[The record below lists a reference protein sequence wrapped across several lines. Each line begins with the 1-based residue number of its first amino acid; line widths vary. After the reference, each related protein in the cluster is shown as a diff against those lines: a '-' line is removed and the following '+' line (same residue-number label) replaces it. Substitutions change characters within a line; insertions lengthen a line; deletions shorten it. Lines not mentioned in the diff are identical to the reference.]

1 MTDFCRFPVSPR
13 ADMITGIS
21 LFGVFSW
28 FGKDA
33 SWLHR
38 NVLKLSLLYQAAC
51 VHICIGTAE
60 SFSLNH
66 RFLLELLCQVH
77 MAGLASQVKRYC
89 DCYKRYAGH
98 LDRKMRCF
106 RGRMTANFR
115 HGMVIP
121 NKFIDH
127 FGGNIS
133 RTIELESR
141 NGSMYTVEVSKL
153 MNETVLRRRGWQAF
167 VDAHGVEENDSLLFR
182 HIEKSCF
189 EVLVLDSDD
198 CEKVLPSAG
207 IKVASCNA
215 QESGSVDYID
225 ISSSSGDDTTRSPG
239 SQRFATCERGDS
251 SHPRK
256 TAVINDSLPEEDSG
270 EDTDAAEEH
279 SEHKSSFELDDVRQ
293 TPSAGR
299 DYVLSRR
306 GRLSGAQEER
316 VTRLLQDVQA
326 ETPVFVAIMKMS
338 TQNRTIVIPKLFAE
352 EHFPRESQNL
362 TLQRPGKS
370 KKWHP
375 WFSIRKDRCGHVLT
389 GSRWVGFLRDNGV
402 QEGDLCVFQP
412 VQGTGTRSKFT
423 VHLLHESLG
432 ASRSTG
438 PKKRVGCTTTHGNT
452 RVNSAAPER
461 ATTAHGHGATTMA
474 KAAPPTPTTLRVNKQ
489 QDDGCNHGRQTQRT
503 RQLPKLAPPYVISSA
518 ARLTEEQEREV
529 DRTARAIGS
538 QVPVYVSVMNR
549 SSVGVDNG
557 IYNVTI
563 SGAYAADYLPA
574 GERVAVT
581 LVRRKKVWEVEMR
594 ARNGGRTLAQGWCG
608 FARDNRLRVQDVCLF
623 QPMEKNHESL
633 TMTVHIIR
641 HSGKRQQ

>member
-1 MTDFCRFPVSPR
+1 MVH
-13 ADMITGIS
+13 
-21 LFGVFSW
+21 
-28 FGKDA
+28 K
-33 SWLHR
+33 

-51 VHICIGTAE
+51 VHICIGSPE
-60 SFSLNH
+60 SSSLNH
-66 RFLLELLCQVH
+66 HFLLELLCQVH

-98 LDRKMRCF
+98 LDGKMRCF
-106 RGRMTANFR
+106 RRRMTANFR

-121 NKFIDH
+121 NKFINH

-153 MNETVLRRRGWQAF
+153 MNETVLRRRGWEAF
-167 VDAHGVEENDSLLFR
+167 VNAHGVDENDSLLFR
-182 HIEKSCF
+182 HIEKTRF

-207 IKVASCNA
+207 IKVASCNV
-215 QESGSVDYID
+215 QESGRVDYID

-256 TAVINDSLPEEDSG
+256 TAVINDSSSEEDSG

-279 SEHKSSFELDDVRQ
+279 SEHESSFELDDVRQ
-293 TPSAGR
+293 TPCAGR

-338 TQNRTIVIPKLFAE
+338 TQNHTIVIPKLFAE

-375 WFSIRKDRCGHVLT
+375 WFSIRKDQCGHVLT

-402 QEGDLCVFQP
+402 REGDLCVFQP
-412 VQGTGTRSKFT
+412 VQGTGTRSKFR

-438 PKKRVGCTTTHGNT
+438 PIPKKRVGCTTTHGNT

-461 ATTAHGHGATTMA
+461 ATTAHAHGATTMA

-489 QDDGCNHGRQTQRT
+489 QDDGFNHGRQTQRA
-503 RQLPKLAPPYVISSA
+503 RQLPKLAPSYVISSA

-529 DRTARAIGS
+529 DRTARSIGS

-581 LVRRKKVWEVEMR
+581 LVRRKKVWEVEMH
-594 ARNGGRTLAQGWCG
+594 ARNGGRTLARGWCG

-623 QPMEKNHESL
+623 QPTEKNHECL

>member
-1 MTDFCRFPVSPR
+1 MYCQYLH
-13 ADMITGIS
+13 ILYC
-21 LFGVFSW
+21 LFMKLLSMPFQGRHDYRHLSFWCLLLVRQRCFMVH
-28 FGKDA
+28 K
-33 SWLHR
+33 

-51 VHICIGTAE
+51 VHICIGGPE
-60 SFSLNH
+60 SSSLNH
-66 RFLLELLCQVH
+66 HFLLELLCQVH

-98 LDRKMRCF
+98 LDGKMRCF

-121 NKFIDH
+121 YKFIDH

-141 NGSMYTVEVSKL
+141 NGSMYTIEVSKL
-153 MNETVLRRRGWQAF
+153 MNETVLRQHGWEAF

-182 HIEKSCF
+182 HIEKSRF

-207 IKVASCNA
+207 IKVASCNV
-215 QESGSVDYID
+215 QESCSMDYID

-239 SQRFATCERGDS
+239 SQRFAACERGDS

-256 TAVINDSLPEEDSG
+256 TALKNDSSSEEDSG

-279 SEHKSSFELDDVRQ
+279 SEHELSFELDDIRQ
-293 TPSAGR
+293 TPCAGR
-299 DYVLSRR
+299 AYVLSRC
-306 GRLSGAQEER
+306 GHLSGAQEER
-316 VTRLLQDVQA
+316 VTRFLQDVRA

-432 ASRSTG
+432 ASGSTG

-452 RVNSAAPER
+452 RVNSGAPER

-489 QDDGCNHGRQTQRT
+489 HDDGCNHGRQTQRA
-503 RQLPKLAPPYVISSA
+503 RQLPKPARPYVLSST
-518 ARLTEEQEREV
+518 ARLTEEREREV

-538 QVPVYVSVMNR
+538 RVPAYVSVMNR
-549 SSVGVDNG
+549 SSVGVGNR

-563 SGAYAADYLPA
+563 SGAYAAEYLPP

-581 LVRRKKVWEVEMR
+581 LVRRKKQWEVEMR
-594 ARNGGRTLAQGWCG
+594 ASTPGGGGR
-608 FARDNRLRVQDVCLF
+608 
-623 QPMEKNHESL
+623 
-633 TMTVHIIR
+633 
-641 HSGKRQQ
+641 